1 MDSPSPTA
9 SQCAKLE
16 FVHHQLR
23 RGREMKNITRIGL
36 DIAKNIFQVH
46 AVDEDGHTVHS
57 KAIKR
62 NKLLE
67 YFALCGPCYVGIEA
81 CASAHYWARE
91 MGKLGHDVRLI
102 AAQFVI
108 PYRKS
113 GKNDAND
120 AEAICEALSR
130 PNMRF
135 VPVKTVEQQAIL
147 SVHRTRSL
155 LVGERTALVNQLRG
169 LLAEFGLVLPKG
181 RAHVKGK
188 IPALLEDAENG
199 LPDLVREIIADSYRR
214 LCEIDQRVLE
224 YDARIKRIAS
234 SNESAQRIMQ
244 IEGIG
249 PITATAITAS
259 IGDGRVFS
267 NSRQFSAWLGLT
279 PRQHSSGGKT
289 RLGGI
294 TKRGDVY
301 LRTLLIHGARS
312 ALLKTASKDD
322 KKSRWAEAL
331 KIRRHQN
338 VAAVAL
344 AAKNARIIWS
354 MLVNETDYKVAI

>member
-1 MDSPSPTA
+1 
-9 SQCAKLE
+9 
-16 FVHHQLR
+16 
-23 RGREMKNITRIGL
+23 MKTKIVRIGL
-36 DIAKNIFQVH
+36 DIAKNVFQVH
-46 AVDEDGHTVHS
+46 AVDEQGKKVHN

-62 NKLLE
+62 NSLLA
-67 YFALCGPCYVGIEA
+67 YFVQSEPCSVGIEA

-91 MGKLGHDVRLI
+91 IGKLGHEVRLI

-130 PNMRF
+130 PSMRF

-155 LVGERTALVNQLRG
+155 LITERTALVNQLRG
-169 LLAEFGLVLPKG
+169 LLAEFGLIISKG
-181 RAHVKGK
+181 IARVRREM
-188 IPALLEDAENG
+188 PSLLEDAENE
-199 LPDLVREIIADSYRR
+199 LPDMARDIIADGYQR
-214 LCEIDQRVLE
+214 LCQIDKHVLA
-224 YDARIKRIAS
+224 YDVRIKQIATNS
-234 SNESAQRIMQ
+234 ESAQRIMQ

-259 IGDGRVFS
+259 IGNGRVFGS
-267 NSRQFSAWLGLT
+267 SRQFSAWLGLT
-279 PRQHSSGGKT
+279 PRQHSSGGKA
-289 RLGGI
+289 RLGKI
-294 TKRGDVY
+294 SKRGDVY

-312 ALLKTASKDD
+312 ALLKTALKDD
-322 KKSRWAEAL
+322 KKSRWVESL
-331 KIRRHQN
+331 KKRSHQN

-354 MLVNETDYKVAI
+354 MLVNGTDYKVAV

>member
-1 MDSPSPTA
+1 
-9 SQCAKLE
+9 
-16 FVHHQLR
+16 
-23 RGREMKNITRIGL
+23 MKNITRIGL
-36 DIAKNIFQVH
+36 DIAKNVFQVH
-46 AVDEDGHTVHS
+46 AVDEDGYTVHS

-67 YFALCGPCYVGIEA
+67 YFALCGPCFVGIEA
-81 CASAHYWARE
+81 CASAHHWARE
-91 MGKLGHDVRLI
+91 MRKLGHDVRLI
-102 AAQFVI
+102 AAQFVA

-181 RAHVKGK
+181 RAHVREN

-199 LPDLVREIIADSYRR
+199 LPDLAREIIADSYRR
-214 LCEIDQRVLE
+214 LCEVDQRVSE
-224 YDARIKRIAS
+224 YDARIKRIAT
-234 SNESAQRIMQ
+234 NDDSAQRIMH
-244 IEGIG
+244 IEGVG
-249 PITATAITAS
+249 PITATAIIAS

-279 PRQHSSGGKT
+279 PRQHSSGGKN
-289 RLGGI
+289 RLGSI

-301 LRTLLIHGARS
+301 LRTLLIHEARS
-312 ALLKTASKDD
+312 ALLKTATKED
-322 KKSRWAEAL
+322 KKSRWAESL
-331 KIRRHQN
+331 KMRRHQN
-338 VAAVAL
+338 VVAVAL

-354 MLVNETDYKVAI
+354 MLVNNTDYNVAA